1 MRRFR
6 ALYSPPPKAKVV
18 KKTIGFIMLRHVN
31 DALTN
36 QYWIHC
42 YTCIR
47 KFYTENEII
56 IIDDNSNT
64 TFISPIPLYKTTIIQ
79 SEYPQRGELLPYYY
93 FLRNKLFDIAVIIHD
108 SVFIQKYMDFNVN
121 TYKLMWDFKHDWDK
135 IEEETPIISAFRDDK
150 LTAFHKNKHLWK
162 GCFGGMSIV
171 SYDYLASVN
180 AVYNFDILL
189 PLIKTRPD
197 RCTFERIIA
206 VLLQINSQQPSFLG
220 NIHAYCNS
228 AGIHWGGIT
237 FKDKDRPNYKH
248 LPLLKVWT
256 GR

>member
-1 MRRFR
+1 MMR
-6 ALYSPPPKAKVV
+6 ALYSPPPKGQIV

-36 QYWIHC
+36 QYWINC

-47 KFYTENEII
+47 KFYAENDII
-56 IIDDNSNT
+56 IIDDNSNPE
-64 TFISPIPLYKTTIIQ
+64 FISIIPLYKTTVIH

-93 FLRNKLFDIAVIIHD
+93 FLRNRLFDIAVIIHD

-121 TYKLMWDFKHDWDK
+121 TYKLIWDFKHDWDK
-135 IEEETPIISAFRDDK
+135 IEEETKIINAFHDEK
-150 LTAFHKNKHLWK
+150 LSAFHKNKNLWK
-162 GCFGGMSIV
+162 GCFGCMSII
-171 SYDYLASVN
+171 SHDYLASVN
-180 AVYNFDILL
+180 TSYNLDILL

-206 VLLQINSQQPSFLG
+206 VLLRINNQQPSLLG
-220 NIHAYCNS
+220 DIHAYCNS
-228 AGIHWGGIT
+228 VGIHWGGIT
-237 FKDKDRPNYKH
+237 FKDKDRPKYKK